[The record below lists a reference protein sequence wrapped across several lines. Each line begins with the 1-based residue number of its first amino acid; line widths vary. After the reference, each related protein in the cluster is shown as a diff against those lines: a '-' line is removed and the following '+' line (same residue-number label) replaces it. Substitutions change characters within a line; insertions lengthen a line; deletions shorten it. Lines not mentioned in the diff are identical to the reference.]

1 MDSSQFDIPTLWD
14 VTITKLRT
22 SVVYSKLVIVNT
34 PQAGQY
40 GVYNAGVHY
49 TPDCP
54 AWGVF
59 VSYKP
64 LICSSA
70 CMNLNWFSFVHP

>member
-40 GVYNAGVHY
+40 GVYN
-49 TPDCP
+49 T
-54 AWGVF
+54 
-59 VSYKP
+59 
-64 LICSSA
+64 
-70 CMNLNWFSFVHP
+70 

>member
-14 VTITKLRT
+14 VTITSLRT

-40 GVYNAGVHY
+40 DARVHY
-49 TPDCP
+49 TPDYP

-64 LICSSA
+64 LIVPQGNIMIFKA
-70 CMNLNWFSFVHP
+70 